1 MLYGEERD
9 RPALGHRII
18 LEDRARLTVSGV
30 EEVERFDENSIF
42 LLTGQGSL
50 EIQGEG
56 LHIEQLNLEAGRL
69 DVTGVIEAIEYSE
82 LAPRRERRG
91 LLFRRKR

>member
-1 MLYGEERD
+1 MEKDMTTAVQAHMLRMQGRERAKLEGVTAVSCFNEQEVVLETTVGEIAIE
-9 RPALGHRII
+9 
-18 LEDRARLTVSGV
+18 
-30 EEVERFDENSIF
+30 
-42 LLTGQGSL
+42 
-50 EIQGEG
+50 GEG

-82 LAPRRERRG
+82 LAPKRERRG

>member
-1 MLYGEERD
+1 MEKDNMTPGAAEHSLMLEGRSRAKLAGVTAVSCFNEQEVVLETTVGEIAIE
-9 RPALGHRII
+9 
-18 LEDRARLTVSGV
+18 
-30 EEVERFDENSIF
+30 
-42 LLTGQGSL
+42 
-50 EIQGEG
+50 GEG

-82 LAPRRERRG
+82 LAPKRERRG

>member
-1 MLYGEERD
+1 MEKEMTAAAQAHMLTMQARERAKLEGVTAVSCFNEQEVVLETTVGEIAIE
-9 RPALGHRII
+9 
-18 LEDRARLTVSGV
+18 
-30 EEVERFDENSIF
+30 
-42 LLTGQGSL
+42 
-50 EIQGEG
+50 GEG

-82 LAPRRERRG
+82 LAPKRERRG

>member
-1 MLYGEERD
+1 MEKEMTAAAQTHMLTMQGRERAKLEGVTAVSCFNEQEVVLETTVGEIAIE
-9 RPALGHRII
+9 
-18 LEDRARLTVSGV
+18 
-30 EEVERFDENSIF
+30 
-42 LLTGQGSL
+42 
-50 EIQGEG
+50 GEG

-82 LAPRRERRG
+82 LAPKRERRG